1 MVMTPLAQM
10 IPPLENGDRLSR
22 AEFERRYAASPD
34 VQKAEL
40 IEGRVFVASP
50 LRFTPHAE
58 PHSQMITWLGLY
70 QALCPGT
77 KIGIEPTVRLDE
89 QNEPQPDGVLF
100 RQKGNVQIDADGYL
114 VGAPELVVEI
124 AASTASYDLYE
135 KKRVYERHGVKEY
148 VVWRTFDGEID
159 WFVLEQGGYVTLLP
173 DDQGIIRSQEFRGL
187 WLNSRALLAGNMP
200 EVLATLQAGISFV
213 D

>member
-1 MVMTPLAQM
+1 M

-58 PHSQMITWLGLY
+58 PHSHLIGWLWTYKTWVGGVSL
-70 QALCPGT
+70 
-77 KIGIEPTVRLDE
+77 GIEPTVRLDE

-100 RQKGNVQIDADGYL
+100 RQKGNVQIDTDGYL

-148 VVWRTFDGEID
+148 IVWRTFDGEID
-159 WFVLEQGGYVTLLP
+159 WFVLEKGRYVTLSP

-200 EVLATLQAGISFV
+200 GVLQTLNEGIQLINFHG
-213 D
+213 